1 MTSLGLWLVRHG
13 ASTAPAGVAIGSSD
27 PPLSLAGRLQ
37 AVILGVEL
45 ANRPLTAVYSS
56 DMLRAIN
63 TAKKIGAAHKL
74 PVQIDSRLRELD
86 FGAWEGRRLADLWI
100 EEPEAA
106 SAWERDLGATPLS
119 FAEDVAQMEARV
131 AAFWQD
137 ASAPARG
144 ALAVVAHRGSLAV
157 LQALAT
163 GAPVD
168 SIFAAGFE
176 LGTAVWINVPHRIR
190 RPAS

>member
-1 MTSLGLWLVRHG
+1 
-13 ASTAPAGVAIGSSD
+13 
-27 PPLSLAGRLQ
+27 
-37 AVILGVEL
+37 
-45 ANRPLTAVYSS
+45 
-56 DMLRAIN
+56 MLRAIN

-106 SAWERDLGATPLS
+106 SAWERDLRATPLS

-137 ASAPARG
+137 ASARARG

-176 LGTAVWINVPHRIR
+176 LGTAVWINVSHRIR